1 MNATYSETDEL
12 RFIKA
17 VLLVHELGNTIAT
30 QLRTKVKVVEFVL
43 SKRRVPMM
51 QPDLPRP
58 ELDELEDR
66 PTQDS

>member
-1 MNATYSETDEL
+1 
-12 RFIKA
+12 
-17 VLLVHELGNTIAT
+17 LGNTIAT

-43 SKRRVPMM
+43 SKRRVPMI

>member
-43 SKRRVPMM
+43 SKRRVPMI